1 MNTCLLFTEL
11 GKKEFVTSLLKSST
25 NNSNNDLAGFKHFS
39 TQKNYLLSRIFYNN
53 FIELDT
59 AQLKILEKKEGGEGK
74 GVKGP
79 CGGVPPPPP
88 PHD

>member
-11 GKKEFVTSLLKSST
+11 GKKEFVTSLLKISP
-25 NNSNNDLAGFKHFS
+25 NNSNNDLAGFKHIS

-59 AQLKILEKKEGGEGK
+59 AQLKILEKKGGRGGK
-74 GVKGP
+74 GGKRP
-79 CGGVPPPPP
+79 M
-88 PHD
+88 

>member
-11 GKKEFVTSLLKSST
+11 GKKEFVTSLLKIST
-25 NNSNNDLAGFKHFS
+25 NNSNNDLAGFKHIS

-59 AQLKILEKKEGGEGK
+59 AQLKILEKKGGRGGK
-74 GVKGP
+74 GGKRP
-79 CGGVPPPPP
+79 M
-88 PHD
+88 